1 MAMAFNGAAAA
12 SKCDIN
18 VVPLIDVLLVLLI
31 IFMVTA
37 PIVARELV
45 VDLPQP
51 GPDDKTSIDEPP
63 PIRLRID
70 ATGALFW
77 GTDAMPR
84 HALAPTLRV
93 EASRDPQAPLQ
104 LETAGDAQYQLFAEV
119 LATARNAGMQ
129 KIGFV
134 AP

>member
-1 MAMAFNGAAAA
+1 MAFNDASAA

-45 VDLPQP
+45 VDLPQVD
-51 GPDDKTSIDEPP
+51 PDRVARPEPR

-70 ATGALFW
+70 ASGSLFW
-77 GTDAMPR
+77 GNDAMPR
-84 HALAPTLRV
+84 HALATMLRV
-93 EASRDPQAPLQ
+93 EASRDPQPALQ
-104 LETAGDAQYQLFAEV
+104 LETDADARYALFADV
-119 LATARNAGMQ
+119 LAAAHTAGMQ

-134 AP
+134 SGH

>member
-1 MAMAFNGAAAA
+1 MAFNDASTA

-37 PIVARELV
+37 PIVARDLV
-45 VDLPQP
+45 VDLPQV
-51 GPDDKTSIDEPP
+51 GPDKITRPEPK

-70 ATGALFW
+70 DTGGLFW
-77 GTDAMPR
+77 GNDAMPR
-84 HALAPTLRV
+84 HALAPMLRV
-93 EASRDPQAPLQ
+93 EASRVPQPALQ
-104 LETAGDAQYQLFAEV
+104 LETSADARYALFADV
-119 LATARNAGMQ
+119 LAIAHNAGMQ

-134 AP
+134 SDH